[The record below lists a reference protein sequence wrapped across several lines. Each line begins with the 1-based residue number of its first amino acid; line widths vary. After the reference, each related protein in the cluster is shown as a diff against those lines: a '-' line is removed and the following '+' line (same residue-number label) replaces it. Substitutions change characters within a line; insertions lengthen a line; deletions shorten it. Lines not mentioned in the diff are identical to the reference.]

1 MAWRDDLRAGK
12 FRDAD
17 FHIESHDASGG
28 RRLAVHE
35 YPLRDTPY
43 PEDMGRATRKWAVTA
58 YVLGADYMPAR
69 DALVA
74 ALEAYG
80 PGTLVHPY
88 LGTLRVAV
96 ADFQCSES
104 TREGGLARFSI
115 NFVEAVDPTRPDV
128 LPDTSA
134 AVESRAVA
142 AQDAAE
148 IDFDTGFSLAGP
160 GWVLDAAGSV
170 IDGAVGAIE
179 SVLGLDSN
187 RVALAAQ
194 WLDVPAMIAGQLYGA
209 VARVQSLFTAPADRF
224 AGLRQLF
231 GFGASKRYAIPR
243 TPSRARVQS
252 NERAVATLVRQA
264 AVIEAARASAD
275 MAFASYDDA
284 LAVRDELA
292 EALDEVALTAS
303 DATYAAITDLRVA
316 VVADIGARGADLA
329 RLLRV
334 TPAETLPALVLAH
347 QIHGNARRAADL
359 VARNRVRH
367 PGAVPGG
374 QVLEVLGNA

>member
-12 FRDAD
+12 FRDAT

-58 YVLGADYMPAR
+58 YLLGADYMLSR

-74 ALEAYG
+74 ALEAAG

-96 ADFQCSES
+96 ADFRFTES
-104 TREGGLARFSI
+104 TREGGMARFSI
-115 NFVEAVDPTRPDV
+115 NFVEAADPARPDV
-128 LPDTSA
+128 LPDTRA
-134 AVESRAVA
+134 AVESRAA
-142 AQDAAE
+142 ATQDAAQ
-148 IDFDTGFSLAGP
+148 IDFDTSFSVGGP
-160 GWVLDAAGSV
+160 GWVLDAAGDV

-179 SVLGLDSN
+179 SALGLDHGSAE
-187 RVALAAQ
+187 VGAQ
-194 WLDVPAMIAGQLYGA
+194 WLAVPGAIAGQLYNA
-209 VARVQSLFTAPADRF
+209 VARVQSLFTAPADRL

-231 GFGASKRYAIPR
+231 GFGASKSYATPR

-275 MAFASYDDA
+275 MAFASYDEA
-284 LAVRDELA
+284 LAVREELA
-292 EALDEVALTAS
+292 EALDEVALTAP

-334 TPAETLPALVLAH
+334 TPAATLPALVLAH
-347 QIHGNARRAADL
+347 QIHGDARRESDL

-374 QVLEVLGNA
+374 QALEVLGNA